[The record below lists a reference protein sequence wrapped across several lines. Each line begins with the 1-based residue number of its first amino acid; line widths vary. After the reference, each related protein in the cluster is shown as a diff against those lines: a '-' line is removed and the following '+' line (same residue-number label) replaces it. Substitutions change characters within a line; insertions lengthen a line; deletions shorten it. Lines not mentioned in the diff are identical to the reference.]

1 MKRILVF
8 FLAGIVTASG
18 WAGSYSPELVK
29 KAEAGDSQSQCAL
42 GHYYFHGDGVPRDL
56 KESFKW
62 YKKSAEQGNALAQY
76 RLGNLYFGETL

>member
-1 MKRILVF
+1 MKRILLHF
-8 FLAGIVTASG
+8 FGIIIAVSG

-62 YKKSAEQGNALAQY
+62 YLKSAEQGNALAQ
-76 RLGNLYFGETL
+76 